1 MPSDTGAL
9 VPAQEQQL
17 ARAETAASAIAA
29 REEAAVKARYLM
41 ALQRP
46 RDVDLVR
53 QRLLKECQR
62 PGFADVAM
70 YAKPVGKQRVRGLSI
85 RFAEAAIRHFTNV
98 LTHVS
103 VVFDDEKRRIL
114 HVSVIDLETNAT
126 YGEDVTL
133 EKVVERRQPRE
144 GQEVIGQRVNTEGE
158 VVYLVRATEDD
169 FRNKQA
175 AAVSKAIRNYGLRL
189 IPGDILDEC
198 RATIERVKAD
208 RAAQDPDAEKK
219 RVLDAFAGIGVSAD
233 RMKKY
238 LGHPLEEISP
248 AELVEL
254 REVYEAIRDGETTW
268 AALMEERLGEASRD
282 AGRTQPPRKS
292 DRGGADGGS
301 PAPSGATGAIAS
313 RPEEKHEERKPPPAA
328 RGTAASAKLTPTTFA
343 EIFKAIPLVNRAA
356 GESKAK
362 EILATFDV
370 TSPSQLTEEQGQEY
384 LRTLRTA
391 AGIE

>member
-1 MPSDTGAL
+1 MASEKTAL
-9 VPAQEQQL
+9 VPAEDQAP
-17 ARAETAASAIAA
+17 ARVETASSAVAA

-46 RDVDLVR
+46 RDIDLVR
-53 QRLLKECQR
+53 QRLLRECQR

-85 RFAEAAIRHFTNV
+85 RFAEAAIRNFTNV
-98 LTHVS
+98 LTQVS
-103 VVFDDEKRRIL
+103 VVFDDERRRIL

-144 GQEVIGQRVNTEGE
+144 GQEVIGHRANSEGE

-198 RATIERVKAD
+198 RAAIERVKAD

-219 RVLDAFAGIGVSAD
+219 RVLDAFAGVGVSAD
-233 RMKKY
+233 RMKTY
-238 LGHPLEEISP
+238 LGHPLEELSP

-254 REVYEAIRDGETTW
+254 RELYEAIRDGETTW
-268 AALMEERLGEASRD
+268 AAVMEDRVGES
-282 AGRTQPPRKS
+282 AGDPDRGRPPRKS
-292 DRGGADGGS
+292 DRATEGS
-301 PAPSGATGAIAS
+301 
-313 RPEEKHEERKPPPAA
+313 
-328 RGTAASAKLTPTTFA
+328 AASAPAPKTNEHGDQRSSPSSSKLTPKTFA
-343 EIFKAIPLVNRAA
+343 EIFKTIPQVNRVA
-356 GESKAK
+356 GEGKTK
-362 EILATFDV
+362 EILATFGV
-370 TSPSQLTEEQGQEY
+370 ESPSQLTEEQGREY
-384 LRTLRTA
+384 LSTLRIA
-391 AGIE
+391 AGLE